1 MRWKDRNGFRYFYVS
16 EVGSDFLHSLSFFFF
31 FPVHGKIRQ
40 LSTVEARLAQG
51 IVLRPDNWTHCV
63 PSYE

>member
-1 MRWKDRNGFRYFYVS
+1 MKDVVQS
-16 EVGSDFLHSLSFFFF
+16 SLF

-40 LSTVEARLAQG
+40 LNTIEARLAQG
-51 IVLRPDNWTHCV
+51 IVLRLDNWTHCV